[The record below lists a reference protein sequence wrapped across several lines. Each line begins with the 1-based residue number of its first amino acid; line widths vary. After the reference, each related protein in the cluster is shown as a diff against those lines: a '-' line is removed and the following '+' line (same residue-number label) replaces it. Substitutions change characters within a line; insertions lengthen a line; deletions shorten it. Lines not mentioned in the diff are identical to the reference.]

1 MKPKVK
7 SAIFEIILFLSPI
20 VASIIYWLEEP
31 LDTGDLINDITHRT
45 GSILGIFAFIWFCF
59 NILSST
65 RIKLVEKNL
74 SIDGL
79 IGFHTHM
86 PIVAF
91 IMMIIHYPLVR
102 IGREFSTLQIRSGSI
117 SVQIFT
123 ILLVFSLI
131 FMSNRLLKFNF
142 IKKLRLF
149 SFRRKFRYKFHK
161 MIHNLMMLGMI
172 VAFIHTQVAFTSQ
185 ASLAMRIVYSFFT
198 LITLIGWIYHKLIRR
213 FRSNSDPYIHRK
225 APWDTITTELV
236 NGRDN
241 EWALNLIK
249 NNPSLYP
256 CIQCGECTKMCPVSK
271 VTEGDYNPRRN
282 IILALSGYK
291 ELLFEGDDL
300 DIWGCTVCNTCDEIC
315 PLKIELTETFAIL
328 KNQSVFLGKSPNYI
342 YEQAKTIFENAK
354 AIASQPVIERRRNE
368 LQLPEVTQ
376 PNLDE
381 IQTLLRNIGVG
392 EKLGLRK

>member
-31 LDTGDLINDITHRT
+31 LNTGDLINDITHRT

-185 ASLAMRIVYSFFT
+185 ASLAMRIV
-198 LITLIGWIYHKLIRR
+198 
-213 FRSNSDPYIHRK
+213 
-225 APWDTITTELV
+225 
-236 NGRDN
+236 
-241 EWALNLIK
+241 
-249 NNPSLYP
+249 
-256 CIQCGECTKMCPVSK
+256 
-271 VTEGDYNPRRN
+271 
-282 IILALSGYK
+282 
-291 ELLFEGDDL
+291 
-300 DIWGCTVCNTCDEIC
+300 
-315 PLKIELTETFAIL
+315 
-328 KNQSVFLGKSPNYI
+328 
-342 YEQAKTIFENAK
+342 
-354 AIASQPVIERRRNE
+354 
-368 LQLPEVTQ
+368 
-376 PNLDE
+376 
-381 IQTLLRNIGVG
+381 
-392 EKLGLRK
+392 

>member
-213 FRSNSDPYIHRK
+213 FRSNSDPYVHRK

-300 DIWGCTVCNTCDEIC
+300 NIWGCTVCNTCDEIC

-354 AIASQPVIERRRNE
+354 AIASQPAIERRRNE
-368 LQLPEVTQ
+368 LQLPKVTQ